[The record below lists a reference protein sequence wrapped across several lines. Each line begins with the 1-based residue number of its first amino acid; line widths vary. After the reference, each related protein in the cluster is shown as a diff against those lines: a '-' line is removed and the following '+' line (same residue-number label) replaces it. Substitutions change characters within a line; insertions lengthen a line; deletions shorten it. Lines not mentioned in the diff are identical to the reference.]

1 MLSYEQA
8 DAVPDDAAKG
18 FGISASLDAAAAE
31 GAKPCATAGSN
42 KPIAAPQL
50 SLLLIRYSKI
60 RCSAHGLGR
69 LGMGDG
75 LSRL

>member
-60 RCSAHGLGR
+60 RYSARGLGH

>member
-1 MLSYEQA
+1 MSLTSHTRVLSYEQA

-42 KPIAAPQL
+42 KPIAAP
-50 SLLLIRYSKI
+50 
-60 RCSAHGLGR
+60 
-69 LGMGDG
+69 
-75 LSRL
+75 